1 MGRANLRSL
10 ICWPVGPGY
19 HITAGS
25 VDYDGQNLLDM
36 EADARA
42 QAGIFLAF
50 QYPVEIPGVNSMVFL
65 RAAFNAGRKARGE
78 PILDAGQFLKKVRE
92 QLKILGMGEDM
103 LSRAVNVG
111 FSGGEKKRHEILQ
124 MMVLEPKLAILDEI
138 DSGLDIDALKQV
150 GAAVNAMR
158 SAGRTMLL
166 ITHYQRLL
174 SFIEPDHVHILA
186 GGRIVQ
192 SGDRNLAVELEK
204 HGYAKFAQ
212 AAEIAR
218 Y

>member
-1 MGRANLRSL
+1 MRL
-10 ICWPVGPGY
+10 I
-19 HITAGS
+19 
-25 VDYDGQNLLDM
+25 
-36 EADARA
+36 R
-42 QAGIFLAF
+42 
-50 QYPVEIPGVNSMVFL
+50 
-65 RAAFNAGRKARGE
+65 
-78 PILDAGQFLKKVRE
+78 
-92 QLKILGMGEDM
+92 
-103 LSRAVNVG
+103 
-111 FSGGEKKRHEILQ
+111 
-124 MMVLEPKLAILDEI
+124 
-138 DSGLDIDALKQV
+138 GLDIDALKQV

-212 AAEIAR
+212 AA
-218 Y
+218 